1 MKFRLLFFLQ
11 FSLFFPSVTVW
22 SGPALLFD
30 QSDGKIF
37 YAEDLD
43 DQWHPASLTK
53 IMTAYLTFKA
63 IKAGKLRL
71 DDSVICSEKA
81 FQQPPSKIGLP
92 IGGQL
97 TVDQALQALI
107 VKSAND
113 VAMMLAE
120 KIGGTEIDFVSSM
133 NSAARDL
140 GMTRSNFVNP
150 NGLPAVNQITTARDL
165 AKLSRAVI
173 KEFPEYAS
181 YWSMTQVQLGKIR
194 LASHNALLR
203 TFDGADGLK
212 TGFICDSGFNIVASA
227 TRDGHRL
234 MAVVLGEPT
243 VRERNIRAAN
253 LLQHGFQKY
262 SWKDLVNNKDTIDTL
277 SFDPGAKGVQSVRQT
292 VLMSSCG
299 YSPRAAIGKKD
310 RSKTGQAK
318 RSKIKSPA
326 KKNS

>member
-1 MKFRLLFFLQ
+1 MIFRFLFLLLGFLLPSS
-11 FSLFFPSVTVW
+11 SLQA
-22 SGPALLFD
+22 GPALLFD
-30 QSDGKIF
+30 QSDGRIL
-37 YAEDLD
+37 YAEDID

-63 IKAGKLRL
+63 IKGGKVRL
-71 DDSVICSEKA
+71 DDTVICSEKA
-81 FQQPPSKIGLP
+81 LQQPPSKIGLP

-120 KIGGTEIDFVSSM
+120 KIAGSEIEFVAAM
-133 NSAARDL
+133 NTAARDL
-140 GMTRSNFVNP
+140 GMTRTVFVNP
-150 NGLPAVNQITTARDL
+150 NGLPAINQVTTARDL
-165 AKLSRAVI
+165 AKLSRAVA
-173 KEFPEYAS
+173 KEFPQYSS
-181 YWSMTQVQLGKIR
+181 YWSMTQIQIGKIR

-203 TFDGADGLK
+203 TFEGADGLK

-243 VRERNIRAAN
+243 VRERNLRAAH
-253 LLQHGFQKY
+253 LLQHGFQKQP
-262 SWKDLVNNKDTIDTL
+262 WKEVLNKDTIDTL
-277 SFDPGAKGVQSVRQT
+277 IIEPNAKGVQSVRQT

-299 YSPRAAIGKKD
+299 YSPRVTSVKKD
-310 RSKTGQAK
+310 RNKLGQAK
-318 RSKIKSPA
+318 RLKTKSPT
-326 KKNS
+326 KKSP